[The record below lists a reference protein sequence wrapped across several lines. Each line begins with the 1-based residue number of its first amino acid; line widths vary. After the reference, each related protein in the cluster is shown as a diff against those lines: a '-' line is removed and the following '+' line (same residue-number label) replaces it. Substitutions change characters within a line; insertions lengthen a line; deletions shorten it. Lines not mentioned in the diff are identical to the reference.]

1 MRPRLLPTLT
11 ALCLVPLAAYA
22 GDEVEVETR
31 NIYLG
36 ASLNGVLAATTPQEL
51 ALAVDAAL
59 AEVNA
64 TDFPTRAEALA
75 DEIASDR
82 PHLIGIQEASLFRCD
97 TPSDEQF
104 VPPNASGTCPVPG
117 SGDYLADL
125 LAAVNSHRKLVRRG
139 LSYVTVA
146 SVQNAD
152 LESPCFGPLV
162 CRFPIDARL
171 TDRDV
176 ILARSDIL
184 ASVTPIPYILGCVN
198 APVSSGVMGV
208 PNTGCNFQAA
218 APALGSAILRGFVGV
233 TATVEGQAIQFV
245 NTHLEVQGA
254 LIGNNSPT
262 GQAFFQAAQA
272 QEFIVLLDAF
282 AVPGVP
288 IVPVGDYNSSPED
301 PLLVTVPSPPFPVP
315 AVVPPYHQM
324 VAAGY
329 EDVAPR
335 GDDDDDDDGGSDG
348 FTCCQNS
355 SLSNPDSIL
364 DERIDLVFA
373 TGELDEGEAEV
384 IGDEPIGGLPNWAS
398 DHAGVV
404 AELEFDDDDDD
415 DDDDD

>member
-1 MRPRLLPTLT
+1 MRSGLSAVLT
-11 ALCLVPLAAYA
+11 ALCLFPLAAHA
-22 GDEVEVETR
+22 GDEIEVETR

-36 ASLNGVLAATTPQEL
+36 ANLNAVLAATTPEEL
-51 ALAVDAAL
+51 AMAVDAAV
-59 AEVNA
+59 AEINA
-64 TDFPTRAEALA
+64 TDFPTRADALA

-82 PHLIGIQEASLFRCD
+82 PHLIGIQEATLFRCD
-97 TPSDEQF
+97 TPSDGQF
-104 VPPNASGTCPVPG
+104 QPPNASGTCPVRG

-125 LAAVNSHRKLVRRG
+125 LAAVNSHPELVERG

-146 SVQNAD
+146 AVQNAD

-162 CRFPIDARL
+162 CNIPIDARL
-171 TDRDV
+171 TDRDA

-184 ASVTPIPYILGCVN
+184 GSVTPIPYILGCAN
-198 APVSSGVMGV
+198 APVSSGVIGV

-218 APALGSAILRGFVGV
+218 APALGSEILRGFVGV
-233 TATVEGQAIQFV
+233 GVTIDGQTIQFV
-245 NTHLEVQGA
+245 NTHLEVQGE
-254 LIGNNSPT
+254 LVGNNSPT
-262 GQAFFQAAQA
+262 GQAFFQAAQT
-272 QEFIVLLDAF
+272 QEFIALLDAF
-282 AVPGVP
+282 AIPGVP

-301 PLLVTVPSPPFPVP
+301 PLLVTVPQPPFPVP

-329 EDVAPR
+329 VDVAPSAN
-335 GDDDDDDDGGSDG
+335 DDDDDDDGSEG

-355 SLSNPDSIL
+355 DLSNAESIL

-384 IGDEPIGGLPNWAS
+384 VGDEPIGGLPNWAS

-404 AELEFDDDDDD
+404 AELEFDDDDGDD
-415 DDDDD
+415 DD